1 MVTLRCTQKLLR
13 RVPGQRSGSTPRP
26 TTLLGDWYANLLFRK
41 PQQLVLCVSERT
53 LLPVIV
59 PAKEIHTLP
68 ARLAV
73 AVRELLVALG
83 IAPSLA
89 DRERAEMQQFCF
101 GRTESKRILGSL
113 NEFMFE
119 LAYVMDVRPDE
130 SLLQRSLF
138 LAESPCKPIGY
149 KSPDRATLELFAA
162 GGVGNRQFGPDSIF

>member
-13 RVPGQRSGSTPRP
+13 RVPSQSSGSTPRP

-41 PQQLVLCVSERT
+41 PQQLVFCVSERT

-68 ARLAV
+68 ARLSG
-73 AVRELLVALG
+73 AVREVLIALG
-83 IAPSLA
+83 VAPGLA
-89 DRERAEMQQFCF
+89 DREHAEMQQFFF

-149 KSPDRATLELFAA
+149 NSPDRATLELFAS
-162 GGVGNRQFGPDSIF
+162 GGVGAPAFH